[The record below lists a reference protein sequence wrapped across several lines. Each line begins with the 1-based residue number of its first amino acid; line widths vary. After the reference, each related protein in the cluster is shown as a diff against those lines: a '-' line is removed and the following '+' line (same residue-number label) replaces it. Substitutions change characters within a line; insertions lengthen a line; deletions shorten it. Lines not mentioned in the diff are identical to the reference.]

1 MRSGS
6 DKNFLSSVYVSNNID
21 KPDDLDIFIDG
32 MTAAHFAAY
41 EGNTG
46 LLYPMSQEEL
56 SKEDEDG
63 CSAIHYLMRRGD
75 AYSIKALLDGGKIAQ
90 GYKDSKGNNLL
101 HLAFIYGLNDIID
114 DLLKLEGLDKNALNS
129 DKDTALNIA
138 FINNH
143 KNLETLDLLK
153 QNGCKINR
161 HNIKFS
167 LAELENV
174 QLIQWFN
181 DNISEI
187 LPELEL
193 TEEQKKSEAEDA
205 ALKQSIK
212 QDNIRFCKD
221 IAQYNAILLNR
232 PEALKILLG
241 DKKPGDEKL
250 PVNKD
255 WFLAALSH
263 GKLDVLKVLLEKATP
278 VDISKD
284 VIKRDDS
291 WLYQDYPRKD
301 KGISYYIARDRRKKI
316 WYNWERKKQSAVF
329 YGVGATTLMGSLT
342 LAVQEAPILFGS
354 PLATFFT
361 GVFVA
366 AIITHS
372 TTNLYT
378 DYICTPRLIKQLQ
391 DLESKKE
398 TAGINNKLEEDIQKL
413 TERSKR
419 AELSDV
425 QKQFLAACI
434 KGDVESVRNLLGG
447 DDKDNCL
454 NSATINGLQGVHL
467 AALFGQNALLKLFA
481 PNVLETALDKKGR
494 TPFALALLGNNK
506 DTIEYFM
513 KQVLHVK
520 SKDANNHSPLT
531 VLLRYGTR
539 ENIDAWISKN
549 FKYYNL
555 DSLLGILGTQETVD
569 NLFALSHSKM
579 SNDDKTENLDT
590 LFKCWDMEYRSDQSI
605 ETDPIYKMAD
615 NPDLLDM
622 LLSKNKEL
630 LDEMNL
636 KRWSY
641 NNHLNAIEIALQ
653 YTSKLDAVNN
663 VSPRHLPI
671 AKALLKHIQ
680 DDSEALSQ
688 FFKKAPGIE
697 CNQDMLSKA
706 GYYHE
711 KKMCA
716 LLSSVSAC
724 AVVYISCKNFG
735 WEGFCA
741 SILISPATFKA
752 VEYLYQEY
760 RLKPT
765 VVQNILEL

>member
-6 DKNFLSSVYVSNNID
+6 DKNFLSSVYVPNNVQ
-21 KPDDLDIFIDG
+21 KPDDLDVLIDG

-46 LLYPMSQEEL
+46 LLNHMSQEEL

-63 CSAIHYLMRRGD
+63 CSAIHYLMRRRD
-75 AYSIKALLDGGKIAQ
+75 AETIKALLDCGKIAE

-101 HLAFIYGLNDIID
+101 HLACLYGCDDIIVH
-114 DLLKLEGLDKNALNS
+114 LLQLKGLDKNALNS

-167 LAELENV
+167 LAELKNI

-193 TEEQKKSEAEDA
+193 KEEQKKSEAEDA
-205 ALKQSIK
+205 LLKQSIK

-221 IAQYNAILLNR
+221 NAQYNAILLNR
-232 PEALKILLG
+232 PEALKILCG
-241 DKKPGDEKL
+241 DKKPDDEKL
-250 PVNKD
+250 PINKD
-255 WFLAALSH
+255 WFYIALSH
-263 GKLDVLKVLLEKATP
+263 GNLGVLKVLLENAKP
-278 VDISKD
+278 VDILQD
-284 VIKRDDS
+284 LNKRDDS
-291 WLYQDYPRKD
+291 WLYRYDGKDSDYPFD
-301 KGISYYIARDRRKKI
+301 LRKKI

-398 TAGINNKLEEDIQKL
+398 TAGNKNKVDEAIQEL
-413 TERSKR
+413 TERFKR
-419 AELSDV
+419 PKLSDV

-434 KGDVESVRNLLGG
+434 KRDVESVSNLLGG

-467 AALFGQNALLKLFA
+467 AALFGHYELLKLFA
-481 PNVLETALDKKGR
+481 PNVLETALGKNGR

-513 KQVLHVK
+513 TQVLHVK

-605 ETDPIYKMAD
+605 RTDPIYEMAD
-615 NPDLLDM
+615 NTDLLDM
-622 LLSKNKEL
+622 LLCKRPEL
-630 LDEMNL
+630 VHEMNL
-636 KRWSY
+636 KTWSCD
-641 NNHLNAIEIALQ
+641 NHLNAIEISLK

-688 FFKKAPGIE
+688 FFKKAPGIWS
-697 CNQDMLSKA
+697 NQDMLSKA

-724 AVVYISCKNFG
+724 AVLYLACKNFG
-735 WEGFCA
+735 LEGFCA